1 MCTHIIEVYEPTS
14 FSGQN
19 PIHANSVG
27 VVKTR
32 DRSEFLLLDLEVPFE
47 SEGSIISQLILQPRY
62 FGDKIQR
69 AVQDMCTVSIMCVKP
84 DIDIN
89 VDDYV
94 QLTDFMRWGCGKVNP
109 SRH

>member
-1 MCTHIIEVYEPTS
+1 MCTHIIEVYEPTG

-19 PIHANSVG
+19 PIHANNVG

-32 DRSEFLLLDLEVPFE
+32 DRSEFFLLDLEVPFE
-47 SEGSIISQLILQPRY
+47 YKDGIVSQLILQPRY

-84 DIDIN
+84 DVDIDIE
-89 VDDYV
+89 DYI